1 MRPLQLR
8 MQAFG
13 PYAAETDID
22 FRPFGQAGL
31 FLISGQTGA
40 GKTMI
45 FDAITFALFGRASGS
60 GRSEEML
67 KTADVSPE
75 IPMKVELTFSHGDKT
90 YIIRRTSDYLR
101 ASRRRKSGKTR
112 ENAVAELTY
121 VDTGETKEMKPL
133 EATKEITQILG
144 VDAQQ
149 FAQVVMIAQ
158 GDFSKILTASTEE
171 RKVIF
176 RRIFQT
182 QPYEQLQKKLDEIK
196 EEKKQ
201 DFELKEQILAQD
213 LDTLAEPE
221 EKEQNALYASEAIN
235 RLCARMQDEKEE
247 QENKK
252 VRLEKEKKELEELKA
267 VLTRLDAY
275 ENTEKNLRRDENE
288 LKTEK
293 EKEKDCQSSLHEAEA
308 HIPESKKLRDRA
320 AVEKADLERYSLL
333 SGKQKK
339 EKEMQPL
346 VQDLEARVNQM
357 QKALDESTQSLSAMR
372 QEQDRLKDSAAVQAR
387 TQSEQ
392 NQLQEELNKLNQLA
406 EDAEVLAH
414 SEAELEDA
422 RQKLKQEEAAYGR
435 KLTEYD
441 QKYNLFLSSQ
451 AGILAENL
459 KEGEPCPVCGSFS
472 HPHLSP
478 KAPQAPSQEEVE
490 AAQKAFREAEKKKSE
505 AEKSVKLLEGQCASQ
520 QKSFAKEAADSLPG
534 VERPDLPAALAQR
547 QKKLKQASEEKER
560 QLKKLGQEVAREKAL
575 REEIPAWEKKVEGQ
589 RNDLQDSQAKLTQEQ
604 AAWENLKR
612 EIREL
617 QAGLPFA
624 DEEQARAHIRDL
636 EKKAGGYEEALRKAQ
651 DQLEECRRKVDQLQ
665 GRIASAKVSLKDRPQ
680 VDREQTAVRR
690 QELDAS
696 VEELQA
702 AVVQAQH
709 NYQQDNKLMEKIRK
723 DDHAVTE
730 ARTELQW
737 AQDLADTADGQL
749 AGHDRLTLEAYV
761 QAAFFDRILARAN
774 VILKK
779 MSGRYELRRAR
790 KGERLSSK
798 TGLDLEVFDCWQGET
813 RSVKSISG
821 GETFEA
827 SLALALGLSDE
838 VQSTVGGVHL
848 DTMFIDEGFGT
859 LDQKSLDRAIGI
871 LNALAGGSKLIGII
885 SHVSQLEDRI
895 DKKLIV
901 RQGADGYSTVQAQ
914 VD

>member
-31 FLISGQTGA
+31 FLISGRTGA

-45 FDAITFALFGRASGS
+45 FDAITFALFGRASGT

-67 KTADVSPE
+67 KTADISPE
-75 IPMKVELTFSHGDKT
+75 IPMKVELTFSHGEKT
-90 YIIRRTSDYLR
+90 YIVRRTSAYQR
-101 ASRRRKSGKTR
+101 SSRRRKGGMTW
-112 ENAVAELTY
+112 ENASAELTY
-121 VDTGETKEMKPL
+121 VDTGEIKEMKPL
-133 EATKEITQILG
+133 EATKEITRILG

-149 FAQVVMIAQ
+149 FTQVAMIAQ
-158 GDFSKILTASTEE
+158 GDFSRILTASTEE

-182 QPYEQLQKKLDEIK
+182 QPYEQLQKKLDEIR
-196 EEKKQ
+196 EDKKQ
-201 DFELKEQILAQD
+201 DFDWKEQLLAQD

-221 EKEQNALYASEAIN
+221 EKEQNSLSASEALK
-235 RLCARMQDEKEE
+235 RLRERMKEE
-247 QENKK
+247 EEEQKKKK

-267 VLTRLDAY
+267 VLTRLEAY
-275 ENTEKNLRRDENE
+275 ENTEKNLRQDENE
-288 LKTEK
+288 LKAEK
-293 EKEKDCQSSLHEAEA
+293 EKEKNCQSSLQEAEA
-308 HIPESKKLRDRA
+308 HIPESKKMREQA
-320 AVEKADLERYSLL
+320 AVEKADLERYVQL
-333 SGKQKK
+333 SSKQKM
-339 EKEMQPL
+339 EKEMQPR
-346 VQDLEARVNQM
+346 VQDLETMVKQL
-357 QKALDESTQSLSAMR
+357 QKDLDKSTQSLSAMR
-372 QEQDRLKDSAAVQAR
+372 QEQDHLKDSAAVQVR
-387 TQSEQ
+387 TRSEKD
-392 NQLQEELNKLNQLA
+392 QLLEELKKLNQLA
-406 EDAEVLAH
+406 ADAEALAH
-414 SEAELEDA
+414 SEAELENA
-422 RQKLKQEEAAYGR
+422 RRKLKQEETAYGR

-441 QKYNLFLSSQ
+441 RKYNLFLSSQ

-478 KAPQAPSQEEVE
+478 KAAQAPSQEEVE
-490 AAQKAFREAEKKKSE
+490 AAQEAFREAEKKKNG
-505 AEKSVKLLEGQCASQ
+505 AENSVKLLEGQCASQ
-520 QKSFAKEAADSLPG
+520 QKSFAKEIAVNLPG
-534 VERPDLPAALAQR
+534 VERPDLPAALKER
-547 QKKLKQASEEKER
+547 QKKLKQALAERER
-560 QLKKLGQEVAREKAL
+560 QLEKLAQEVAREKELRDEIPVREKKMEAL
-575 REEIPAWEKKVEGQ
+575 RQ
-589 RNDLQDSQAKLTQEQ
+589 DLQESQTKLTQEK
-604 AAWENLKR
+604 ATWENLKR

-617 QAGLPFA
+617 QAALPFA
-624 DEEQARAHIRDL
+624 DEEQARAHISDL
-636 EKKAGGYEEALRKAQ
+636 EKKAGDYEEALQKAQ
-651 DQLEECRRKVDQLQ
+651 EQLEECRRKADQLK
-665 GRIASAKVSLKDRPQ
+665 GRIASARTSLKDRPQ
-680 VDREQTAVRR
+680 VDREQTAARR
-690 QELDAS
+690 HELDVS
-696 VEELQA
+696 VEELRT
-702 AVVQAQH
+702 AVLQAQH
-709 NYQQDNKLMEKIRK
+709 NSQQDKKLMAKIK
-723 DDHAVTE
+723 EDAQAME
-730 ARTELQW
+730 AARAELQW

-761 QAAFFDRILARAN
+761 QAAFFERILVRAN
-774 VILKK
+774 DILKK

-813 RSVKSISG
+813 RGIKSLSG

-859 LDQKSLDRAIGI
+859 LDQKSLDRAIAI
-871 LNALAGGSKLIGII
+871 LNALAGANKLIGII

-901 RQGADGYSTVQAQ
+901 KQGVDGYSTVQAQ